1 MKIKLIALDLD
12 GTVLNSCGYIS
23 DKTLT
28 AIKMAIEK
36 GVQVV
41 LATGRSVGLI
51 CDEIKSIEEITYA
64 ISSNG
69 AAVVNLRKNEIVFS
83 NFITIDILKK
93 IIEIIKDYPIV
104 VEFYSNGNAYI
115 DEEVFI
121 NPAKYGLSEKCLN
134 LMLDNHNLIKNIFSV
149 VDDRSECEWIKC
161 VEKIN
166 IPFLKD
172 DMKNEVY
179 NSLLSINDR
188 VKITSSVE
196 DNLEINIHSA
206 NKGAG
211 LEKLTELLEIDLKEI
226 AAIGDNNN
234 DIEMLQMAGIGIA
247 MGNASE
253 DIKAR
258 ADFITLDNDRN
269 GAAEAILQILDKNL
283 QFS

>member
-1 MKIKLIALDLD
+1 M
-12 GTVLNSCGYIS
+12 S
-23 DKTLT
+23 D
-28 AIKMAIEK
+28 
-36 GVQVV
+36 
-41 LATGRSVGLI
+41 S
-51 CDEIKSIEEITYA
+51 
-64 ISSNG
+64 
-69 AAVVNLRKNEIVFS
+69 
-83 NFITIDILKK
+83 
-93 IIEIIKDYPIV
+93 
-104 VEFYSNGNAYI
+104 
-115 DEEVFI
+115 
-121 NPAKYGLSEKCLN
+121 
-134 LMLDNHNLIKNIFSV
+134 HNLIKNIFSV

-206 NKGAG
+206 NKGGG
-211 LEKLTELLEIDLKEI
+211 LEKLVELLEIDLKEI

-253 DIKAR
+253 DIKAK
-258 ADFITLDNDRN
+258 ADFITLDNDKD
-269 GAAEAILQILDKNL
+269 GAAEAILKILDKNL

>member
-69 AAVVNLRKNEIVFS
+69 AAVVNLRKNEMVFS

-93 IIEIIKDYPIV
+93 IIKIIKDYPIV

-121 NPAKYGLSEKCLN
+121 NPVKYGLSEKYLN
-134 LMLDNHNLIKNIFSV
+134 LMSDSHNLIKNIFSV

-179 NSLLSINDR
+179 NSLLSINDK

-258 ADFITLDNDRN
+258 ADFITLDNDKN

>member
-23 DKTLT
+23 NKTLT

-36 GVQVV
+36 GVHVV

-69 AAVVNLRKNEIVFS
+69 AAVVNLRKNEMVFS

-93 IIEIIKDYPIV
+93 VIKIIKDYPIV

-121 NPAKYGLSEKCLN
+121 NPVKYGLSEKCLN
-134 LMLDNHNLIKNIFSV
+134 LMSDNHNLTKNIFSV

-179 NSLLSINDR
+179 NSLLSINDK

-206 NKGAG
+206 NKGDG
-211 LEKLTELLEIDLKEI
+211 LEKLAKFIGIDLREI

-253 DIKAR
+253 DIKAK
-258 ADFITLDNDRN
+258 ADFITLDNDKN
-269 GAAEAILQILDKNL
+269 GAAEAILRILDKNL

>member
-69 AAVVNLRKNEIVFS
+69 AAVVNLRKNEMVFS

-93 IIEIIKDYPIV
+93 IIKIIKDYPIV

-121 NPAKYGLSEKCLN
+121 NPVKYGLSEKCLN
-134 LMLDNHNLIKNIFSV
+134 LMSDSHNLIKNILSV

-179 NSLLSINDR
+179 NSLLSINDK

-258 ADFITLDNDRN
+258 ADFITLDNDKN

>member
-51 CDEIKSIEEITYA
+51 CDEIKSIEKITYA

-93 IIEIIKDYPIV
+93 IIEIIKYYPIV

-121 NPAKYGLSEKCLN
+121 NPVKYGLSEKFLN
-134 LMLDNHNLIKNIFSV
+134 LMSDNHNLIKNIFSTV
-149 VDDRSECEWIKC
+149 EDRSECKWIKC

-179 NSLLSINDR
+179 NSLLSINDK

-211 LEKLTELLEIDLKEI
+211 LEKLSELIGIDLKEI

-247 MGNASE
+247 MGNANE
-253 DIKAR
+253 DIKSKAN
-258 ADFITLDNDRN
+258 FITLDNDKD
-269 GAAEAILQILDKNL
+269 GAAVAILKILDENL